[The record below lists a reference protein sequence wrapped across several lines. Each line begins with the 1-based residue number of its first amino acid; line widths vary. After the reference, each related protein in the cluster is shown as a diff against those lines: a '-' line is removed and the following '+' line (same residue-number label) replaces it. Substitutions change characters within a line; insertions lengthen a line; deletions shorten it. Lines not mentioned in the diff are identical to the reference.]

1 MTSYPWR
8 IRFWYWFHDTAV
20 RVGKWTWRTKLSPW
34 HQATKLSPLIAP
46 SYRLIETI
54 PATPEEQ
61 ARGIASKKIYVSS
74 G

>member
-1 MTSYPWR
+1 MAYPWR
-8 IRFWYWFHDTAV
+8 IRFWYWFHDTAA
-20 RVGKWTWRTKLSPW
+20 RVWKWTWRTKLSPW
-34 HQATKLSPLIAP
+34 HQATQAPLMPP

-61 ARGIASKKIYVSS
+61 ARGITARKIYVSR